1 MKVQVCFQ
9 NQKFIQLQE
18 LQHSS
23 EYHLFSHLEER
34 GEYVITY
41 VALHYLFLC
50 RLENFYSG
58 LVIVISCSNNPQ
70 GPFSSGGKAEER
82 TLILERMG
90 IIVTP
95 GKNSCIKLMLMKNFT
110 GKFSVQRFNITKNNT
125 EKKPSSLISNFQN
138 DTWFI
143 PGKRELTNYN
153 FKSML
158 WEIAL
163 DEPSIL
169 FNKFPYLLA
178 HSVKLF
184 PGPEH

>member
-1 MKVQVCFQ
+1 
-9 NQKFIQLQE
+9 
-18 LQHSS
+18 
-23 EYHLFSHLEER
+23 
-34 GEYVITY
+34 
-41 VALHYLFLC
+41 
-50 RLENFYSG
+50 
-58 LVIVISCSNNPQ
+58 
-70 GPFSSGGKAEER
+70 
-82 TLILERMG
+82 
-90 IIVTP
+90 
-95 GKNSCIKLMLMKNFT
+95 MLMKNFT